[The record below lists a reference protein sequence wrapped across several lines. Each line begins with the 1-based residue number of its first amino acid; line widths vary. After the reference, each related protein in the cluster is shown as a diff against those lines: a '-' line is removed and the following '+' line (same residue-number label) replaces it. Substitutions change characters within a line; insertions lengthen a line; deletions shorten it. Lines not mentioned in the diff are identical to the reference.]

1 MIDPE
6 IVFCEGLARVPPA
19 PMLIDP
25 LVQLQALLN
34 QASFWAQDRALADL
48 EKAIAHSKPVYSGW
62 KDSDLIG
69 FARAT
74 SDGVYRATIWDVVVH
89 PDCRGQG
96 VGRYL
101 VEQILVHP
109 HMQVERVYL
118 MTTYQQRFYEKIGF
132 DHNSSITMVFYPQAG
147 P

>member
-1 MIDPE
+1 MIDLE
-6 IVFCEGLARVPPA
+6 IVFCEGLMRVKPESI
-19 PMLIDP
+19 LTDP
-25 LVQLQALLN
+25 LVQLQALFN
-34 QASFWAQDRALADL
+34 QSSFWAQDRSLADL
-48 EKAIAHSKPVYSGW
+48 EKAIAHSQPVYSGW
-62 KDSDLIG
+62 KGSELIG

-96 VGRYL
+96 IGRYL
-101 VEQILVHP
+101 IEQILAHP

-132 DHNSSITMVFYPQAG
+132 EHNPSITMVFYPQAVF
-147 P
+147 